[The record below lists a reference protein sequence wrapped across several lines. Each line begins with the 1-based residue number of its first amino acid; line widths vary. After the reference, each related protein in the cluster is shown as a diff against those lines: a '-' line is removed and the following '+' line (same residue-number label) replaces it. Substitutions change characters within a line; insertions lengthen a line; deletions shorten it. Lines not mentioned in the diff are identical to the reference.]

1 MNDADVQVIYRGVDR
16 ETNSARVTL
25 KVPKG
30 TDPEIAKAIFLE
42 IAKAIF
48 LEVVKNMQEDYR

>member
-1 MNDADVQVIYRGVDR
+1 MNDADVQVIYRDVDR
-16 ETNSARVTL
+16 EANTVRVTL

-42 IAKAIF
+42 AI
-48 LEVVKNMQEDYR
+48 KNMQEDHR

>member
-1 MNDADVQVIYRGVDR
+1 MNDGDVQVIYRDVDR
-16 ETNSARVTL
+16 ETNTVRVAL

-42 IAKAIF
+42 AI
-48 LEVVKNMQEDYR
+48 KNMQEDHR

>member
-1 MNDADVQVIYRGVDR
+1 MNHEFNVETIFHDRDPVTNTVRVI
-16 ETNSARVTL
+16 L

-42 IAKAIF
+42 AI
-48 LEVVKNMQEDYR
+48 KNIQEDQR

>member
-1 MNDADVQVIYRGVDR
+1 MNDADVQVIYRDVDR
-16 ETNSARVTL
+16 ETL

-42 IAKAIF
+42 AI
-48 LEVVKNMQEDYR
+48 KNMQEDYR

>member
-1 MNDADVQVIYRGVDR
+1 MKDTDVQVICRDVDQ
-16 ETNSARVTL
+16 ETNTVRVVL

-42 IAKAIF
+42 GIKSA
-48 LEVVKNMQEDYR
+48 QEDYR

>member
-1 MNDADVQVIYRGVDR
+1 MNNTDVQVIFRDTDP
-16 ETNSARVTL
+16 ETNTVRVTL

-42 IAKAIF
+42 A
-48 LEVVKNMQEDYR
+48 VKNMQEDYR

>member
-1 MNDADVQVIYRGVDR
+1 MNDADVQVIYRDVDR
-16 ETNSARVTL
+16 EANTVRVAL

-42 IAKAIF
+42 A
-48 LEVVKNMQEDYR
+48 VKNTQEDYR

>member
-1 MNDADVQVIYRGVDR
+1 MKDTDVQVIYRDDR
-16 ETNSARVTL
+16 ETNMVRVAL

-42 IAKAIF
+42 DI
-48 LEVVKNMQEDYR
+48 KNMQEDYR